1 MANYQIIAATGCP
14 TGIAHTYM
22 AQEALEQAA
31 KKKGVTIKVETHG
44 QIGIENELTAE
55 EIKNAEAVIIAA
67 DKDVHPERFAG
78 KRIID
83 VSVSAGIKD
92 AERLIDDALAG
103 KGSVA
108 AENQAVD
115 ALEEETGNNTSFGRS
130 IYKNLMNGVSHMLP
144 FVVAGGVLIAISFA
158 VWGIYSF
165 DPDNAQYNATAAM
178 LKSVG
183 DAAMGM
189 MVPVLAAYIAEGI
202 AKRPGLVVG
211 FVGGIV
217 ATNGGTGFLGGILA
231 GFLAG
236 YLILLLQ
243 KVMEGLPKQLD
254 GLKAIF
260 LYPVIGVAVIGII
273 MSLLADP
280 MKAVNEGM
288 MSFLAGFEN
297 SNPLVLGVIVG
308 CMSAFDMGGPVNK
321 AAYVTGTALLAQGNT
336 TFMAGVSAACI
347 APPLITGFATLF
359 FGKYFDTNDRNAG
372 LVNFIL
378 GSTHITE
385 GAIPFAAKDPIRVL
399 PTMMLGSS
407 IAAVLTYMFGVQ
419 VPAPHG
425 GFLVLPVVTGK
436 IQWVASILIG
446 ALVGGVIL
454 GLIQKS
460 SVAAKEKKANAEQAE
475 KSVITE

>member
-1 MANYQIIAATGCP
+1 MGNYQLIAATGCP

-55 EIKNAEAVIIAA
+55 EIKHADAVIIAA

-83 VSVSAGIKD
+83 VSVSTGIKD

-115 ALEEETGNNTSFGRS
+115 ALEEETGNNTSFGRN

-165 DPDNAQYNATAAM
+165 DPENAQYNATAAM

-243 KVMEGLPKQLD
+243 KVMAGLPKQLD

-297 SNPLVLGVIVG
+297 SNPLILGVIVG

-460 SVAAKEKKANAEQAE
+460 SVAKKEKQAAGQVE
-475 KSVITE
+475 KSAVAK

>member
-1 MANYQIIAATGCP
+1 
-14 TGIAHTYM
+14 M

-31 KKKGVTIKVETHG
+31 KKKGITIKVETHG
-44 QIGIENELTAE
+44 QIGVENELTPE
-55 EIKNAEAVIIAA
+55 EIKQAEAVIIAA

-83 VSVSAGIKD
+83 VSVSTGIKD

-103 KGSVA
+103 KGVLS

-115 ALEEETGNNTSFGRS
+115 ALEQETGNKTSFGRS

-217 ATNGGTGFLGGILA
+217 AMNGGTGFLGGILA

-236 YLILLLQ
+236 YFILLLQ
-243 KVMEGLPKQLD
+243 KVLDVLPKQLD

-260 LYPVIGVAVIGII
+260 LYPVIGVAVIGIV
-273 MSLLADP
+273 MSLLAGP

-288 MSFLAGFEN
+288 MSFLAGFEH

-308 CMSAFDMGGPVNK
+308 CMCAFDMGGPINK

-436 IQWVASILIG
+436 IQWVLSILIG
-446 ALVGGVIL
+446 SIVGGVIL

-460 SVAAKEKKANAEQAE
+460 SVAAKEKKANAEQAD
-475 KSVITE
+475 KSAIAE

>member
-1 MANYQIIAATGCP
+1 
-14 TGIAHTYM
+14 M

-31 KKKGVTIKVETHG
+31 KRKGITIKVETHG
-44 QIGIENELTAE
+44 QIGVENELTPE
-55 EIKNAEAVIIAA
+55 EIKAADAVIIAA

-83 VSVSAGIKD
+83 VSVSTGIKEAD
-92 AERLIDDALAG
+92 RLIDEALAG
-103 KGSVA
+103 KGKIA
-108 AENQAVD
+108 ADQGIVP
-115 ALEEETGNNTSFGRS
+115 LETEHKNEATGIGRS

-144 FVVAGGVLIAISFA
+144 FVVAGGVLIAVSFA
-158 VWGIYSF
+158 IWGVYSF
-165 DPDNAQYNATAAM
+165 DPDHSSYNPTAAM

-183 DAAMGM
+183 DTAMGM

-211 FVGGIV
+211 FVGGLL
-217 ATNGGTGFLGGILA
+217 ANTGGAGFLGGILA

-236 YLILLLQ
+236 YFILLLQ
-243 KVMEGLPKQLD
+243 KLLKGLPKQLD

-260 LYPVIGVAVIGII
+260 LYPVIGVAFIGVV
-273 MSLLADP
+273 MSLLTEP

-288 MSFLAGFEN
+288 MQFLAGFEN

-308 CMSAFDMGGPVNK
+308 CMCA
-321 AAYVTGTALLAQGNT
+321 
-336 TFMAGVSAACI
+336 
-347 APPLITGFATLF
+347 
-359 FGKYFDTNDRNAG
+359 
-372 LVNFIL
+372 
-378 GSTHITE
+378 
-385 GAIPFAAKDPIRVL
+385 FAAKDPIRVL

-436 IQWVASILIG
+436 VQWVGAILIG
-446 ALVGGVIL
+446 SIVGGVLL
-454 GLIQKS
+454 GLIQKRR
-460 SVAAKEKKANAEQAE
+460 AE
-475 KSVITE
+475 KGQQTVPQAREKQEVPESVI

>member
-1 MANYQIIAATGCP
+1 MQ
-14 TGIAHTYM
+14 
-22 AQEALEQAA
+22 QLVVRQALLTPIWLKKLWNKRL

-44 QIGIENELTAE
+44 QIGVENELTPE
-55 EIKNAEAVIIAA
+55 EIKQAEAVIIAA

-83 VSVSAGIKD
+83 VSVSTGIKD

-103 KGSVA
+103 KGVLS

-115 ALEEETGNNTSFGRS
+115 ALEQETGNKTSFGRS

-217 ATNGGTGFLGGILA
+217 AMNGGTGFLGGILA

-236 YLILLLQ
+236 YFILLLQ
-243 KVMEGLPKQLD
+243 KVLDVLPKQLD

-260 LYPVIGVAVIGII
+260 LYPVIGVAVIGIV
-273 MSLLADP
+273 MSLLAGP

-288 MSFLAGFEN
+288 MSFLAGFEH

-308 CMSAFDMGGPVNK
+308 CMCAFDMGGPINK

-436 IQWVASILIG
+436 IQWVLSILIG
-446 ALVGGVIL
+446 SIVGGVIL

-460 SVAAKEKKANAEQAE
+460 SVAAKEKKANAEQAD
-475 KSVITE
+475 KSAIAE

>member
-115 ALEEETGNNTSFGRS
+115 ALEEETGNNSSFGRS

-243 KVMEGLPKQLD
+243 KLMEGLPKQLD

>member
-1 MANYQIIAATGCP
+1 MTKYQLIAATGCP

-31 KKKGVTIKVETHG
+31 KRKGITIKVETHG
-44 QIGIENELTAE
+44 QIGVENELSHE
-55 EIKNAEAVIIAA
+55 EIQEADGVIVAA
-67 DKDVHPERFAG
+67 DKDVQPERFAG

-83 VSVSAGIKD
+83 VSVSVGIKEAD
-92 AERLIDDALAG
+92 RLIEEALAG
-103 KGSVA
+103 KGSIVTKSQIA
-108 AENQAVD
+108 DTIEDVD
-115 ALEEETGNNTSFGRS
+115 QRS
-130 IYKNLMNGVSHMLP
+130 ANSLGHSVYKNLMNGVSHMLP

-165 DPDNAQYNATAAM
+165 DPTNAQYNATAAM

-189 MVPVLAAYIAEGI
+189 MVPILSAYIAEGI

-211 FVGGIV
+211 LVGGLV
-217 ATNGGTGFLGGILA
+217 ANAGGTGFLGGILS

-236 YLILLLQ
+236 YFILLLQ
-243 KVMEGLPKQLD
+243 KLLKNLPKSLD

-260 LYPVIGVAVIGII
+260 LYPVIGVATIGTI
-273 MSLLADP
+273 MALLAEP
-280 MKAVNEGM
+280 MKMINEGM
-288 MSFLAGFEN
+288 MNWLASFQH
-297 SNPLVLGVIVG
+297 SSPLVLGIIVG
-308 CMSAFDMGGPVNK
+308 CMCAFDMGGPINK

-359 FGKYFDTNDRNAG
+359 FGKYFATNDRNAG

-385 GAIPFAAKDPIRVL
+385 GAIPFAAKDPLKVL
-399 PTMMLGSS
+399 PIMMFGSS
-407 IAAVLTYMFGVQ
+407 IAAVLTYIFGVQ

-425 GFLVLPVVTGK
+425 GFLVLPVVTHGVK
-436 IQWVASILIG
+436 WLIAILTGSLIG
-446 ALVGGVIL
+446 GFLL
-454 GLIQKS
+454 GFLQKRT
-460 SVAAKEKKANAEQAE
+460 VTMKNKIMV
-475 KSVITE
+475 KSID